1 MVNITENRRMP
12 ASLYSINLYDVLFM
26 QKVYKKAKVPL
37 TFLTLIK
44 VFYTLKMA
52 ETKAKSPLNCQELS
66 GKTHHTYLKCIQRFQ
81 KESQW
86 EEEEHFSLAS
96 RVIS

>member
-1 MVNITENRRMP
+1 MP

-44 VFYTLKMA
+44 VFYTLV
-52 ETKAKSPLNCQELS
+52 TCLHDIVL
-66 GKTHHTYLKCIQRFQ
+66 TF
-81 KESQW
+81 
-86 EEEEHFSLAS
+86 
-96 RVIS
+96 